1 MAGDESE
8 GEYSFLFSEHLLEAK
23 VISQEEA
30 NKALSLAMEK
40 GIISKEE
47 REDVLRLDLIVAGT
61 LLSTKEPVLVAVE
74 ISYTIEEPDVQRAV
88 KRAEILKKAV
98 DRKVLSAVVGN
109 RISKNAQKLLT
120 KTECLSI
127 LASE

>member
-1 MAGDESE
+1 MVGDESE

-109 RISKNAQKLLT
+109 RISKSAQKLLT

>member
-1 MAGDESE
+1 
-8 GEYSFLFSEHLLEAK
+8 
-23 VISQEEA
+23 
-30 NKALSLAMEK
+30 MEK

>member
-1 MAGDESE
+1 VAGDESE